1 NTFSLFSD
9 FAFNFNIDYQFGGK
23 FASLTDA
30 FGSFSGTTYR
40 TAALNDKGNP
50 VRDAVADGGGI
61 HQTGVDANG
70 KPVSMYVS
78 AYDYY
83 HNNFNNG
90 AEDEFVYDLTF
101 IKLREAGIS
110 YRIPVK
116 KLGIGNVIRNAT
128 FQIQAH
134 ELWLIYAKTKD
145 FDPSQISAV
154 SGESG
159 QLPGT
164 RGFGFNLKVGF

>member
-1 NTFSLFSD
+1 MV
-9 FAFNFNIDYQFGGK
+9 K
-23 FASLTDA
+23 FASLSDA
-30 FGSFSGTTYR
+30 FGSFSGLTAR

-61 HQTGVDANG
+61 HQVGVDATG
-70 KPVSMYVS
+70 KPVSKYVS

-83 HNNFNNG
+83 HNNFNNS

-116 KLGIGNVIRNAT
+116 KLGLRFIHQECYLPA
-128 FQIQAH
+128 
-134 ELWLIYAKTKD
+134 
-145 FDPSQISAV
+145 
-154 SGESG
+154 SG
-159 QLPGT
+159 T
-164 RGFGFNLKVGF
+164 